1 MITSIFDKSKPINF
15 IIVASIIVLSFCFR
29 FFFEIGEE
37 LNQSY
42 QFALSLFIVF
52 FCLFLS
58 DFIISKNS
66 LNRRNSYAILVF
78 SLQILIFPEVFN
90 DLELLTTNL
99 LVLFASR
106 RLLSLHSKKSINK
119 KFFDACFW
127 IALASLFYS
136 WALLFFVLVFIAF
149 IYYWQGQI
157 KYLFTSVLGIV
168 TIATLLL
175 LYNILFK
182 DTFFA
187 QSNFDFTY
195 SLDFSSYNGLGEVIA
210 ITVLFAIY
218 IWSSI
223 YYLTYLREKKNLR
236 PVRILIFV
244 LSIIALVVLV
254 LSPNKTGGEFLFFMF
269 PFSVI
274 AGNYIQNVKELWFK
288 ELFIFL
294 LLASGIAKLLL

>member
-15 IIVASIIVLSFCFR
+15 IIVAAIIILSFCFHL
-29 FFFEIGEE
+29 FFGIGVE
-37 LNQSY
+37 LTQSS
-42 QFALSLFIVF
+42 QLILSLFIVF
-52 FCLFLS
+52 FSLFLS

-66 LNRRNSYAILVF
+66 LNRKNSHAILIF
-78 SLQILIFPEVFN
+78 GLQILIFPEVFS
-90 DLELLTTNL
+90 DLSLLTTNL
-99 LVLFASR
+99 LILFASR

-136 WALLFFVLVFIAF
+136 WAVLFFVLVFIAF

-157 KYLFTSVLGIV
+157 KYFFTSVLGIV
-168 TIATLLL
+168 TVAILLI
-175 LYNILFK
+175 LYNILIK
-182 DTFFA
+182 DLFFVE
-187 QSNFDFTY
+187 SNFDFTY
-195 SLDFSSYNGLGEVIA
+195 SLDFSTYNRLEDVIT
-210 ITVLFAIY
+210 ITVLFAMY

-236 PVRILIFV
+236 PVRILVFI

-254 LSPNKTGGEFLFFMF
+254 ISPNKTGGEFLLFMF

-274 AGNYIQNVKELWFK
+274 TGNYIQNIKELWFK
-288 ELFIFL
+288 ELFVFL
-294 LLASGIAKLLL
+294 LLASGIANLFL